1 MSDNTKRPFW
11 RDVLEAMVIRT
22 DAFEDKPKVYKDS
35 FGGDLANAVLLRPVY
50 RTPKDVGDPSKVN
63 KVD

>member
-22 DAFEDKPKVYKDS
+22 DAFENKPKVEKDS

-50 RTPKDVGDPSKVN
+50 RKPKGIADPAKVN